1 VPLPI
6 MSVRICW
13 WCNFTRWR
21 WQLTRPDLRVLL
33 LHRIEAV
40 LCLFRLCQFSIS
52 SYQKNSKLKS

>member
-1 VPLPI
+1 